1 MADRIQYQETLTASN
16 LTETFT
22 GTDGPIII
30 EGTFDSGTI
39 TQTMPGTT
47 LAIDTFTADDNF
59 YFNGQDVT
67 FTIAGGSGSESV
79 TITWYKN
86 IGATYG

>member
-1 MADRIQYQETLTASN
+1 MTNRRQTKTLTASN

-22 GTDGPIII
+22 GVPGAIVIA
-30 EGTFDSGTI
+30 GTFDSGTI
-39 TQTMPGTT
+39 TQTLPGTT
-47 LAIDTFTADDNF
+47 KAIDTFIIDSDF

-79 TITWYKN
+79 VITWYSN
-86 IGATYG
+86 RTPY